1 MTPFEQQFV
10 DTVRFDKEVDDFR
23 DRQDYLAA
31 ILRKGDQWFVKH
43 SKAFDGLPEELAD
56 WFNEGIDK
64 LNAKD
69 EIDEFPDY
77 VEEALEETEAE
88 AEAEEVETTDEEGE
102 NGSVGAT
109 PSSETGVG
117 EGVAAGDNEERGNG
131 VPVEPVHE
139 GGTEGDPPPVKGKG
153 KRLRPPPRN
162 YIDLTGEK
170 DRFGIIKGTKTSDAM
185 AMFEKGATAREID
198 EKIGGRFYN
207 KLNALAKEGHQV
219 VRNGDVFKLTHKDD
233 VGGT

>member
-1 MTPFEQQFV
+1 MTPFEQQFI

-43 SKAFDGLPEELAD
+43 TKAFDGLPEELAD

-77 VEEALEETEAE
+77 VEEAEAPEENEKEGSTEERRGEPEPDEEVPQNDEAVATSDDNVGTGLREGSETE
-88 AEAEEVETTDEEGE
+88 
-102 NGSVGAT
+102 
-109 PSSETGVG
+109 
-117 EGVAAGDNEERGNG
+117 
-131 VPVEPVHE
+131 
-139 GGTEGDPPPVKGKG
+139 PPPVKGKG

-233 VGGT
+233 VGGA